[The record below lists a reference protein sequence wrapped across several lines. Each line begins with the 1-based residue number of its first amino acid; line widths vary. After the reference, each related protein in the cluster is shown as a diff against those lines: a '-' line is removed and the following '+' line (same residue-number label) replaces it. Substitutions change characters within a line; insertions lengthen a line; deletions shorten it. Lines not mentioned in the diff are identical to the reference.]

1 MLQAAKK
8 CPEFTSVWLIIINL
22 FYFIFGIVLIAASA
36 WGIQAAE
43 GDPIL
48 QALPSGGLVTLVVV
62 GVFLM
67 VISIVGFLGLRF
79 NSKLGGR
86 YVLGIYATLL
96 IIIMI
101 MEFAAAGVLL
111 TFTGALDKF
120 SSATQSVNYGVFMLV
135 NQSFNECCCG
145 LIPCPNGTCWIPG
158 FVPYPCNSL
167 QSFSDFLADYINKN
181 IEPVGAV
188 AIFLGLMQLMTAI
201 VACVS
206 QCKGR
211 KYEEAHKIGGPM
223 SFDGQY
229 NEGEESYGGYGYE
242 SYVKTGQPGARAAAP
257 GGKPAVAKPPG
268 SAPATGGASAPR
280 AGGGRV
286 AAGAR
291 APVKK

>member
-1 MLQAAKK
+1 
-8 CPEFTSVWLIIINL
+8 
-22 FYFIFGIVLIAASA
+22 
-36 WGIQAAE
+36 
-43 GDPIL
+43 
-48 QALPSGGLVTLVVV
+48 V

-67 VISIVGFLGLRF
+67 VVSIVGFLGLKF

-86 YVLGIYATLL
+86 YVLGIYATIL

-111 TFTGALDKF
+111 TFTGALDNY
-120 SSATQSVNYGVFMLV
+120 SSATQSVNYGVFMFV
-135 NQSFNECCCG
+135 NNSYQECCCG
-145 LIPCPNGTCWIPG
+145 LVPCPNGTCWIPG

-167 QSFSDFLADYINKN
+167 SSFSDFLADYVNER
-181 IEPVGAV
+181 IEPVGAI

-242 SYVKTGQPGARAAAP
+242 SYVKTGQPGARP
-257 GGKPAVAKPPG
+257 GSVAKPPG
-268 SAPATGGASAPR
+268 SAPPPGAGAPR
-280 AGGGRV
+280 PGAGRV

-291 APVKK
+291 APTASATRTKA